1 MSSYRVVVDGSN
13 LATEGRSTPSLAQL
27 DEAVRDFMRE
37 FPGSEVTVVVDAS
50 FGHRIEEAE
59 RSVFEEAVTHGEVI
73 SPPAGAVGR
82 GDAFLLRIAERT
94 GAIVLSN
101 DSFQEFHGDHQW
113 LFSRGRL
120 VGGKPVPGVG
130 WIFTPRTPV
139 RGVKSKQAIREA
151 RASEV
156 RLGSAEASQPMPVPT
171 TPPPSRRR
179 KAGGAAA
186 RERDRSPQ
194 TPAPAAAAPVSL
206 TPAAPVELRSAAVPT
221 PDLAPL
227 SGPDTAPVQRAIA
240 DATEEALTGGASP
253 GRGRRR
259 RRSAPPQAVN
269 DPLTFIRFIAEHP
282 LGARVEGEVE
292 RFTSHGAFVAVN
304 GAHCY
309 VPLSSL
315 GNPMPRR
322 ARDLLSKGERRT
334 FVLQALDPQ
343 RRGVELAL
351 PEFAHVSGEPKPETV
366 DAEIAEAS
374 HPKTRAKPGAPEGAT
389 VATGPGAPAGE
400 EPPAKK
406 AKPRKGAAK
415 TAAAETTAPGAK
427 ATKAARATK
436 APEAAK
442 AAKATKVT
450 KAAKATKAT
459 KAAKTTKVTKATKAA
474 KATASSGPEG
484 IGPEGSGTVEGEAG
498 AVEAARDATATPARE
513 HPVKKA
519 AAKKAPVKKA
529 ATTGP
534 GPESAPGR
542 AAKAAGTTTK
552 AAATKKRASKKASI
566 GQTASD

>member
-37 FPGSEVTVVVDAS
+37 FPASEVTVVVDAS
-50 FGHRIEEAE
+50 FGHRIEEME
-59 RSVFEEAVTHGEVI
+59 RPVFEEAVTHGEVI

-179 KAGGAAA
+179 KAGGAAGSGA
-186 RERDRSPQ
+186 DRSAQ
-194 TPAPAAAAPVSL
+194 TPAPTPAAAVSL
-206 TPAAPVELRSAAVPT
+206 TPAAPVELRSAAVPA
-221 PDLAPL
+221 PDAV
-227 SGPDTAPVQRAIA
+227 SGPDAAPVQRAIA

-269 DPLTFIRFIAEHP
+269 DPLTFIKFIAEHP

-292 RFTSHGAFVAVN
+292 RFTSHGAFVAVD

-322 ARDLLSKGERRT
+322 ARDVLPKGERRT

-351 PEFAHVSGEPKPETV
+351 PEFAQVSGEPKPETV

-374 HPKTRAKPGAPEGAT
+374 HAKIRAKPAGPDGAT
-389 VATGPGAPAGE
+389 GATGPGAAGGE
-400 EPPAKK
+400 EPTGTK
-406 AKPRKGAAK
+406 AKPRKGVAK

-427 ATKAARATK
+427 A
-436 APEAAK
+436 
-442 AAKATKVT
+442 
-450 KAAKATKAT
+450 AKATKAT
-459 KAAKTTKVTKATKAA
+459 KPAKTTKAVKAA
-474 KATASSGPEG
+474 KATADTGPEG
-484 IGPEGSGTVEGEAG
+484 IGPEEAGIVEGGAG
-498 AVEAARDATATPARE
+498 AVEAARDAPA
-513 HPVKKA
+513 HPAKKS
-519 AAKKAPVKKA
+519 AAKKAPAKKAAVRKSAVKKSAAKKAPAKKAAVKKA
-529 ATTGP
+529 ATMGAGP
-534 GPESAPGR
+534 DSAPDG
-542 AAKAAGTTTK
+542 ATKAVGTTTK
-552 AAATKKRASKKASI
+552 PTATKKRASKKASI
-566 GQTASD
+566 GQTATD